1 MTLIALMTESLLI
14 AEHQQV
20 ISQAQLW
27 LQTYLTALR
36 HARATS
42 SHYLIS
48 KTIVSEGFYFILFSL
63 SNDKTRLVNSQCC
76 DTDGWASG
84 L

>member
-1 MTLIALMTESLLI
+1 MYTVYKLQSLTHADWPSASMTLIALMTESLLI

-36 HARATS
+36 HARAT
-42 SHYLIS
+42 
-48 KTIVSEGFYFILFSL
+48 
-63 SNDKTRLVNSQCC
+63 
-76 DTDGWASG
+76 
-84 L
+84 